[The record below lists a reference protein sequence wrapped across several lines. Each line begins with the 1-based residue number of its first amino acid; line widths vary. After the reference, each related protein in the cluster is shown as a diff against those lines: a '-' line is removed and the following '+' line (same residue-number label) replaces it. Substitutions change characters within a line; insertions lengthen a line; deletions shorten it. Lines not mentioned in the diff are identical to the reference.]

1 MHAVAGV
8 FRRQRTGVVVK
19 DGVAVD
25 VEDRLVV
32 SKFLYLRV
40 ARVDGRIFEECCIRL
55 FLRRVEDGLQE
66 NDGVGL

>member
-8 FRRQRTGVVVK
+8 LRRQRAGVVIK

-25 VEDRLVV
+25 IEDRLVV
-32 SKFLYLRV
+32 GEFLYLRV
-40 ARVDGRIFEECCIRL
+40 ARVDGRVFEERRIRL

-66 NDGVGL
+66 DDGVGL

>member
-8 FRRQRTGVVVK
+8 FCRQRTGVVVK

-40 ARVDGRIFEECCIRL
+40 ARVDGRVFEECCIRL

-66 NDGVGL
+66 NDGIRL